1 MTKPVV
7 LITGAAKRIGAAF
20 SRAFHQQGFNVAIH
34 YGRSKTAAEQ
44 LSDELN
50 SARANSAIALPA
62 DLNQHAEVLQLAQ
75 NCLAQWQRVDLLI
88 NNASSFFPTHI
99 GSSGEDD
106 WDQLINSNLKAPYFL
121 SQALAPALQKQGGS
135 IINLADIH
143 GDKPMAGH
151 AIYNIAKAGNIMLT
165 KTLAKELA
173 PAIRVNG
180 IAPGAIAWPEAT
192 GDEAKQQAKQQ
203 TILDKSP
210 LQRLGG
216 YANIVAAALY
226 LSTEASYT
234 SGQILSVD
242 GGRSLSM

>member
-20 SRAFHQQGFNVAIH
+20 SRAFHQQGFNIAIH

-44 LSDELN
+44 LSNELN
-50 SARANSAIALPA
+50 AVRSNSAIALPA
-62 DLNQHAEVLQLAQ
+62 DLNQHSEVLQLAQ
-75 NCLAQWQRVDLLI
+75 SCLAQWQRLDLLI
-88 NNASSFFPTHI
+88 NNASSFFPTRI
-99 GSSGEDD
+99 GSSNEDD

-135 IINLADIH
+135 IINMADIH

-151 AIYNIAKAGNIMLT
+151 GIYNIAKAGNIMLT

-173 PAIRVNG
+173 PDIRVNG
-180 IAPGAIAWPEAT
+180 IAPGAIAWPETTA
-192 GDEAKQQAKQQ
+192 DAAKQQDKQRA
-203 TILDKSP
+203 ILDKIP
-210 LQRLGG
+210 LRRLGG
-216 YANIVAAALY
+216 YDNIVAAALY
-226 LSTEASYT
+226 LSTQASYT